1 MALGRYRRFRESD
14 APNRDSFHQV
24 RLHDWRPQGEARG
37 ADPRADPP
45 SPAKHLTAI
54 PQVSRTPMPNPA
66 DLLAGI
72 DVANNYRAIGVAA
85 VEVVVPI
92 GPRARAGPILP
103 LAGLLSPINRRRP
116 AAFRHIRRDV
126 QVICDVSPAERGG
139 LRRAANGVEWS
150 GRSC

>member
-1 MALGRYRRFRESD
+1 MPPIETLFIRFVCMTGDPKEKRGGRIPGRI
-14 APNRDSFHQV
+14 PP
-24 RLHDWRPQGEARG
+24 L
-37 ADPRADPP
+37 PP
-45 SPAKHLTAI
+45 STSPLS
-54 PQVSRTPMPNPA
+54 PRYLVTPMPNPA

-139 LRRAANGVEWS
+139 LRRAA
-150 GRSC
+150 